1 MGGAT
6 TTLISD
12 SPAAVQ
18 EEAVR
23 ARRAQRAAD
32 LTCALL
38 AQTGDLSLEEALGM
52 VAAARREILA
62 LFPDKEPV
70 FNLLYR
76 NRFLRILA
84 ERFHL
89 SEDEILSLP

>member
-1 MGGAT
+1 M
-6 TTLISD
+6 TTLISGR
-12 SPAAVQ
+12 PAAVQ

-38 AQTGDLSLEEALGM
+38 AQTGDLSLEEALGR
-52 VAAARREILA
+52 VAGARREILA

-76 NRFLRILA
+76 SRFVRILA